1 MARGWRIVPV
11 NRAEDAF
18 AGEGARLFG
27 GRWNSPGVAIVY
39 GSEHKSLAALELLVH
54 FNPIAPNRFKAFPFQ
69 FPDSLIE
76 TVALRSL
83 PKDWRQE
90 PPPPSAQFFGNR
102 WAREMRSAVLAIP
115 SIVIPDELN
124 FLLNPRHP
132 DFKKIVVGKAEDFFF
147 DPRLVI

>member
-1 MARGWRIVPV
+1 MACGWRIVPV
-11 NRAEDAF
+11 NRANDAF

-27 GRWNSPGVAIVY
+27 GRWNSPGVAVVY

-54 FNPIAPNRFKAFPFQ
+54 FNPVAPNHFKAFPIQ
-69 FPDSLIE
+69 FPDSLVE
-76 TVALRSL
+76 TIAVRSL

-90 PPPPSAQFFGNR
+90 PPPPSAQHFGNI

-132 DFKKIVVGKAEDFFF
+132 DFKKITIGKAEDFSF
-147 DPRLVI
+147 DSRLV